1 MNKVRAYCE
10 LVRLPNVFT
19 AMADILAGYWLL
31 SHEFD
36 FSPTLGW
43 LLLSS
48 ASLYSAGIVFNDLND
63 IDADRRERPS
73 RPLPSGRV
81 TLRSAR
87 MLGIGLALAGLA
99 AAAFAGREMSLSFRH
114 PASVAIVLLG
124 AIVLY
129 DYVLKPTLLG
139 PVNMGICR
147 ALNLLLGASAGSAAQ
162 LGQAPPHLVTLALCV
177 LVYVASITA
186 IARAEVGG
194 GRRSKLWPPVIGIVL
209 AILLI
214 GGLSIAAGDYSDF
227 TLILW
232 LALAVHL
239 GRVSLRMIRFP
250 TPALVQY
257 AVKTYI
263 MGIVVLDAVIAS
275 SAHGWRAGL
284 AVLALLTPAL
294 LLGRWIYST

>member
-10 LVRLPNVFT
+10 LVRVPNVFT

-31 SHEFD
+31 SHEFV
-36 FSPTLGW
+36 FTPVLGW
-43 LLLSS
+43 LLLAS

-63 IDADRRERPS
+63 VEADRRERPG

-81 TLRSAR
+81 TLRTAR
-87 MLGIGLALAGLA
+87 ILGIGLALAGVA
-99 AAAFAGREMSLSFRH
+99 AAVLAGREMMLSIRH
-114 PASVAIVLLG
+114 PATVALVLLVG
-124 AIVLY
+124 ISLY
-129 DYVLKPTLLG
+129 DFLLKQRPVG
-139 PVNMGICR
+139 PFNMGVCR
-147 ALNLLLGASAGSAAQ
+147 VLNLLLGASAGSAA
-162 LGQAPPHLVTLALCV
+162 LRGEAPPHLITLSFGI

-186 IARAEVGG
+186 IARAEVSG
-194 GRRSKLWPPVIGIVL
+194 GRRSRLWPPVIGIIL
-209 AILLI
+209 SILLI

-232 LALAVHL
+232 LALAIHL

-250 TPALVQY
+250 APAIVGY

-284 AVLALLTPAL
+284 AVLAMLIPAL
-294 LLGRWIYST
+294 VLGRWIYST